1 MTLTQEQIVET
12 LRQTVMF
19 GGLPDEALA
28 QMLPILEQVDAS
40 TGQVVVEEG
49 DMGDVLYVIASGK
62 MRVDREQRT
71 VRELGQYDVFGEWA
85 VMHSSPRS
93 ASVLAIEDSLLL
105 CIQGKPFL
113 ELVRSWPEAM
123 MGVIAEYNARVLSYM
138 QDLNAL
144 RDQLEEVILPL
155 GISIAQEDD
164 PDQLVERILVE
175 AMRLCNADAGT
186 VYLRNEDSALDY
198 AAMRL
203 QSKNIFLGGTTGK
216 EIPFEPLAMD
226 AEDGASNVAVHVVHN
241 ARAVNVPDV
250 YADGAY
256 SFGEIKRRD
265 TEMGYHSVS
274 CLAVALRDQA
284 GDVMG
289 VLQLVN
295 AQDPESGHII
305 PFSAFQQLMIE
316 SLSAQAAVALNTQ
329 LLLRREQE
337 FIKLEQD
344 VHVARRIQ
352 AGFLPNKLP
361 DVEGYEIAASF
372 QPAREVAGD
381 WYDAFMMTQNR
392 RLGFVI
398 ADVVDKGVPAALF
411 MALVR
416 SLTRAFAQQNY
427 SVDWTAML
435 SDEGSK
441 KKRSGDDF
449 SDFAGRRGQGQTRIR
464 AMPSAGTMS
473 LYNAVSLANSYILEN
488 HAEDNMFAT
497 LFFGMLNPDTGQIMY
512 INAGHNPPLI
522 VGADGTVKS
531 SLPNSGAAVGM
542 FPNIDYRIEEAT
554 LEPGD
559 TLYMY
564 TDGVTE
570 ARNAAGDFL
579 TEQGLLKL
587 LNAPVPSAQALLA
600 KVQTYLDGFMHGA
613 VQADDITMLGV
624 RRTS

>member
-1 MTLTQEQIVET
+1 MKLTQDQIVET

-19 GGLPDEALA
+19 GGLPDEALTH
-28 QMLPILEQVDAS
+28 MLSFLEQIDAP
-40 TGQVVVEEG
+40 TGQVVIEEG
-49 DMGDVLYVIASGK
+49 DTGDVLYVIASGK

-71 VRELGQYDVFGEWA
+71 VRELDQYDVFGEWA
-85 VMHSSPRS
+85 VIHSAPRS

-113 ELVRSWPEAM
+113 ELVRAWPEAM
-123 MGVIAEYNARVLSYM
+123 MGVISEYNARILSYM
-138 QDLNAL
+138 QDLNTL

-155 GISIAQEDD
+155 GISIAQEDN

-175 AMRLCNADAGT
+175 AMSLCNADAGT
-186 VYLRNEDSALDY
+186 VYLRNEDNALDY
-198 AAMRL
+198 AVMRI
-203 QSKNIFLGGTTGK
+203 QSKDIYLGGTTGSA
-216 EIPFEPLAMD
+216 IPFEPLPMD
-226 AEDGASNVAVHVVHN
+226 VADGAGNVAVNVAQNV
-241 ARAVNVPDV
+241 RAVNVPDV

-265 TEMGYHSVS
+265 MQMGYRSVS

-284 GDVMG
+284 GDAMG

-295 AQDPESGHII
+295 AQDLENGNIV
-305 PFSAFQQLMIE
+305 PFSAFQQLIIE

-352 AGFLPNKLP
+352 AGFLPNQLP
-361 DVEGYEIAASF
+361 NVEGYEIAASF

-435 SDEGSK
+435 SDEGGK
-441 KKRSGDDF
+441 GKRGSDDL
-449 SDFAGRRGQGQTRIR
+449 SDIAGRRGRGQTRVR

-497 LFFGMLNPDTGQIMY
+497 LFFGMLNPDTGQVMY
-512 INAGHNPPLI
+512 INAGHNPPFI
-522 VGADGTVKS
+522 VGSDGTVKA

-542 FPNIDYRIEEAT
+542 FPNIDYRIEEAM

-570 ARNAAGDFL
+570 ARNAAGEFL
-579 TEQGLLKL
+579 TEKGLLKL
-587 LNAPVPSAQALLA
+587 LDAPVPSAEALLA
-600 KVQTYLDGFMHGA
+600 KVQSYLDDFMHGA
-613 VQADDITMLGV
+613 VQADDITMLAV
-624 RRTS
+624 RRTT

>member
-1 MTLTQEQIVET
+1 
-12 LRQTVMF
+12 
-19 GGLPDEALA
+19 
-28 QMLPILEQVDAS
+28 
-40 TGQVVVEEG
+40 
-49 DMGDVLYVIASGK
+49 
-62 MRVDREQRT
+62 
-71 VRELGQYDVFGEWA
+71 
-85 VMHSSPRS
+85 
-93 ASVLAIEDSLLL
+93 
-105 CIQGKPFL
+105 
-113 ELVRSWPEAM
+113 
-123 MGVIAEYNARVLSYM
+123 M
-138 QDLNAL
+138 Q
-144 RDQLEEVILPL
+144 
-155 GISIAQEDD
+155 
-164 PDQLVERILVE
+164 
-175 AMRLCNADAGT
+175 
-186 VYLRNEDSALDY
+186 
-198 AAMRL
+198 
-203 QSKNIFLGGTTGK
+203 
-216 EIPFEPLAMD
+216 
-226 AEDGASNVAVHVVHN
+226 
-241 ARAVNVPDV
+241 
-250 YADGAY
+250 
-256 SFGEIKRRD
+256 
-265 TEMGYHSVS
+265 MGYRSVS

-284 GDVMG
+284 GDAMG

-295 AQDPESGHII
+295 AQDLENGNIV
-305 PFSAFQQLMIE
+305 PFSAFQQLIIE

-352 AGFLPNKLP
+352 AGFLPNQLP
-361 DVEGYEIAASF
+361 NVEGYEIAASF

-435 SDEGSK
+435 SDESGKGKRGS
-441 KKRSGDDF
+441 DDL
-449 SDFAGRRGQGQTRIR
+449 SDIAGRRGRGQTRVR

-497 LFFGMLNPDTGQIMY
+497 LFFGMLNPDTGQVMY
-512 INAGHNPPLI
+512 INAGHNPPFI
-522 VGADGTVKS
+522 VGSDGTVKA

-542 FPNIDYRIEEAT
+542 FPNIDYRIEEAM

-570 ARNAAGDFL
+570 ARNAAGEFL
-579 TEQGLLKL
+579 TEKGLLKL
-587 LNAPVPSAQALLA
+587 LDAPVPSAEALLA
-600 KVQTYLDGFMHGA
+600 KVQSYLDDFMHGA
-613 VQADDITMLGV
+613 VQADDITMLAV
-624 RRTS
+624 RRTT